1 MIINNFEIVFVDN
14 IFNEEVNINELI
26 EDEISF
32 NYIENIEIVI
42 VGMVEE

>member
-1 MIINNFEIVFVDN
+1 MMINNFEMVFVDN
-14 IFNEEVNINELI
+14 VFIEEVNINELI

-32 NYIENIEIVI
+32 GYIENIEIVI